1 MKAIVATVVLL
12 FVVPKFASAQN
23 AEPKYRG
30 QGYIFLGVG
39 SGTVTPRF
47 EHVGGG
53 GEVLLFRGI
62 GVGGELGAMG
72 WPAEGEGVISVGPSY
87 HFLHAFHKSK
97 IDPFVQVGYTG
108 TFAGDTPIAGGNGIL
123 FNFGG
128 GMNYWFFKKVGLRLE
143 FRDYVHH
150 ISFFPAGGITD
161 QYWGV
166 RIGLTVR

>member
-1 MKAIVATVVLL
+1 MKKLIATAALL
-12 FVVPKFASAQN
+12 LAGPMLASAQN
-23 AEPKYRG
+23 ADPKYRG

-39 SGTVTPRF
+39 SGTDNPRF

-72 WPAEGEGVISVGPSY
+72 TPGEGEGVLSVGPSY

-97 IDPFVQVGYTG
+97 IDPFVQGGYTG
-108 TFAGDTPIAGGNGIL
+108 TFAGDVPIEGGRGIL

-128 GMNYWFFKKVGLRLE
+128 GMNYWFFKRLGLRLE

-150 ISFFPAGGITD
+150 TSFYPSGGATD

>member
-1 MKAIVATVVLL
+1 MKKPIAAAVLFL
-12 FVVPKFASAQN
+12 WIPMLESAQGG
-23 AEPKYRG
+23 EHPYRG

-39 SGTVTPRF
+39 SGTDSPSF

-72 WPAEGEGVISVGPSY
+72 RPGEGEGVLSVGPSY
-87 HFLHAFHKSK
+87 HFLHAFRKSK
-97 IDPFVQVGYTG
+97 IDPFVQGGYTG
-108 TFAGDTPIAGGNGIL
+108 TFEGDAPIPGGSGNL

-128 GMNYWFFKKVGLRLE
+128 GMNYWFFKRVGLRLD

-150 ISFFPAGGITD
+150 KSFFPAGGSTD

-166 RIGLTVR
+166 RVGLTVR